1 MEGANLDEMYNPAMK
16 NIEKVEKI
24 NGKFVSNKIM
34 TIEEANKKR
43 KFEQLRLIEE
53 RNKNKYSKFNVNYNE
68 NVN

>member
-53 RNKNKYSKFNVNYNE
+53 RNKNKYSKFNVNYTE